1 MGKYILVEWSKNAD
15 EAYLWIIEYDD
26 LEEIE
31 HDKKL
36 LLDNGADSDY
46 VEILVKDGED

>member
-1 MGKYILVEWSKNAD
+1 MGKYILVEWSKNAED
-15 EAYLWIIEYDD
+15 EAYLWIEYDD

-36 LLDNGADSDY
+36 LLDNGADPDY